1 MNVDFVNSTEEDR
14 QYLIH
19 SRALNAYDA
28 VVLWAVTWHAAVLKL
43 LNSTNDS
50 LPICQ
55 SIATPLK
62 QSNAGL
68 DIVSQT
74 MTEILENNVYC
85 GVSVSHSSHWAV
97 TDALYRATIISIERM
112 RVSLVRSKSRSFKVG
127 ICMYS
132 EFIFNV
138 LLHV

>member
-1 MNVDFVNSTEEDR
+1 MLQKIFDVTQMNFVDAKFVNITEEDR

-28 VVLWAVTWHAAVLKL
+28 VVLWAVTWHAAVMKL

-50 LPICQ
+50 SPICQ
-55 SIATPLK
+55 SITTPLK
-62 QSNAGL
+62 QSNAEL

-85 GVSVSHSSHWAV
+85 GVSVSHS
-97 TDALYRATIISIERM
+97 
-112 RVSLVRSKSRSFKVG
+112 KSSG
-127 ICMYS
+127 S
-132 EFIFNV
+132 D
-138 LLHV
+138 

>member
-1 MNVDFVNSTEEDR
+1 MNVDFVNSTKEDR

-19 SRALNAYDA
+19 SRAFNAYDA
-28 VVLWAVTWHAAVLKL
+28 VVLWAVTWHAAVMKL

-55 SIATPLK
+55 SITTPLK
-62 QSNAGL
+62 QSNAEL

-85 GVSVSHSSHWAV
+85 GVSVSHS
-97 TDALYRATIISIERM
+97 
-112 RVSLVRSKSRSFKVG
+112 KSSG
-127 ICMYS
+127 S
-132 EFIFNV
+132 D
-138 LLHV
+138 

>member
-1 MNVDFVNSTEEDR
+1 MLQNIFDVTQTNFVDANFVNITEEDR

-19 SRALNAYDA
+19 SRAPNAYDA

-50 LPICQ
+50 SPICR

-85 GVSVSHSSHWAV
+85 GVSVSHS
-97 TDALYRATIISIERM
+97 
-112 RVSLVRSKSRSFKVG
+112 KSSG
-127 ICMYS
+127 S
-132 EFIFNV
+132 D
-138 LLHV
+138 